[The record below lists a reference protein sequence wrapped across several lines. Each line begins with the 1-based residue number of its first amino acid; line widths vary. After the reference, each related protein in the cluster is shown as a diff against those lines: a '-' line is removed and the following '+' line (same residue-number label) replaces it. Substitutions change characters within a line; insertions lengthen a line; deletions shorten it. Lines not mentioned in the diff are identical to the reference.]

1 MRAMD
6 VMEATIRLCE
16 GYEDFRMDNVVCEA
30 QLNVTYEY
38 KPLFMSFVYLLDSK
52 PDMFLINRTAD
63 YSYLSGKEET

>member
-6 VMEATIRLCE
+6 VEEAAIRLEE
-16 GYEDFRMDNVVCEA
+16 GYEDFKMDHVVCET
-30 QLNVTYEY
+30 QLDVTYEY

-52 PDMFLINRTAD
+52 PDMFLIKRTAG